1 MSEFLPYTTQELM
14 ELFKTAYY
22 TQTGKQMIIGSEEFA
37 FSAVASYVLRVLEQ
51 QYNKKIEDF
60 SIDTATGEAL
70 DTIGALY
77 GVKRY
82 PPSPSKVFVNV
93 YAMPGYDVYLQP
105 GQVTVSKNG
114 YTFTNNVLY
123 KISQTYQYITLYCT
137 ESGSAS
143 NGTQFNDKDIII
155 DPYVDLTLG
164 FDNLDQATARGG
176 DDGCFDS
183 TPENDEIFRQYIK
196 SYIGFTIGTQKA
208 YETKALENKYLDDV
222 YVLRE
227 GDTGFVKGYV
237 DLYYYY
243 QGMDGYSQPV
253 QGELLEALTADDFKP
268 ICDTI
273 RLHGAGETD
282 KTLETFGF
290 YIYYDL
296 SYQMPDDDDPSK
308 SVAQAHYEQTLGEYA
323 GYLSAKLGRFPYA
336 SEILKR
342 LCTPDAKGRRAIS
355 ANITTTFTGFNPP
368 NAYLVLTY
376 PSWQDM
382 VNASHIEY
390 YSQGEV

>member
-1 MSEFLPYTTQELM
+1 MSEFLPYSTQELM
-14 ELFKTAYY
+14 DLFKTAYY
-22 TQTGKQMIIGSEEFA
+22 NQTGKQMIIGSEEFA

-51 QYNKKIEDF
+51 QYNKQIEDF

-82 PPSPSKVFVNV
+82 PPTPSRVFVDVFRVPDHNV
-93 YAMPGYDVYLQP
+93 YIKP
-105 GQVTVSKNG
+105 GQVTVTKNG
-114 YTFTNNVLY
+114 YTFTNNVRY
-123 KISQTYQYITLYCT
+123 NISQTYQYITLYCT

-143 NGTQFNDKDIII
+143 NGTQFNDKDIIV
-155 DPYVDLTLG
+155 DPYVDLDLG
-164 FDNLDQATARGG
+164 FDNTDQATARGG
-176 DDGCFDS
+176 DDGCLES

-227 GDTGFVKGYV
+227 GDSGFTKGYV

-243 QGMDGYSQPV
+243 QGMNGYTQPV
-253 QGELLEALTADDFKP
+253 EEELMVSLTADDFKP
-268 ICDTI
+268 ICDTL
-273 RLHGAGETD
+273 RLHSAGETT
-282 KTLETFGF
+282 KNLQANWF
-290 YIYYDL
+290 YVYYDA

-308 SVAQAHYEQTLGEYA
+308 TVAQAHYEQTMGEYA
-323 GYLSAKLGRFPYA
+323 GYLSAKLGRFPYV

-342 LCTPDAKGRRAIS
+342 LCTPDSKGRRAIS
-355 ANITTTFTGFNPP
+355 ANIESIFSGFNPP
-368 NAYLVLTY
+368 TSYLAFTY
-376 PSWQDM
+376 PSWQSM
-382 VNASHIEY
+382 VNASHIQY